1 MSQHLH
7 DVTTHKRIVG
17 EKMTQVVSLLMT
29 RAIVHDNSKFS
40 PEEFDLF
47 EKTTAKMK
55 DMEYGSDEYK
65 ASLKSIKPAIDHH
78 YAVNSHHPEHY
89 DNGINGMDLLDVV
102 EMVCDWMAAVQRN
115 KNGDIYESLK
125 INKERFNIDDQLYS
139 ILVNTVLS
147 LEGLK

>member
-1 MSQHLH
+1 
-7 DVTTHKRIVG
+7 
-17 EKMTQVVSLLMT
+17 MTQVVSLLMT

>member
-7 DVTTHKRIVG
+7 DVTDHKAKVG
-17 EKMTQVVSLLMT
+17 EKMTQVVSLLMK

-102 EMVCDWMAAVQRN
+102 EMICDWMAAVQRN